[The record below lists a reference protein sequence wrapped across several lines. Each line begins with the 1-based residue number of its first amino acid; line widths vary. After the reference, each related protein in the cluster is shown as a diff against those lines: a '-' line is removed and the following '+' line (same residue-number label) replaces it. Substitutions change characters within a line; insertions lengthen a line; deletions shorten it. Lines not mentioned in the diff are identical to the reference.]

1 MANLITKDDFGA
13 YVQWSNNIPA
23 ANVDYHCADS
33 QNFDVEPIMPTAV
46 VSGNNMLTDI
56 IAALA
61 EDPQTKP
68 ELIAFYNA
76 YVKPLLVLNA
86 YRRFLLVHG
95 INITQFGS
103 RVNNEETSNEISDKR
118 RAEIMA
124 DAESKANVY
133 LAKMTAALKL
143 ADYTYDTIVYDY
155 QDCSTSKPRAK
166 TRIAAI

>member
-1 MANLITKDDFGA
+1 MANLIDKDDFGA

-23 ANVDYHCADS
+23 SNVDYHCADS

-61 EDPQTKP
+61 ESPATKP
-68 ELIAFYNA
+68 QLIAFYEA
-76 YVKPLLVLNA
+76 YVKPVLVLNA

-118 RAEIMA
+118 RGEIMA

-133 LAKMTAALKL
+133 LAKMSAALK
-143 ADYTYDTIVYDY
+143 AASYTYDTIVYQYACAD
-155 QDCSTSKPRAK
+155 KPKAK

>member
-1 MANLITKDDFGA
+1 MPNLINKDDFGA

-23 ANVDYHCADS
+23 ANVDYHCADA

-61 EDPQTKP
+61 ESPVTKP
-68 ELIAFYNA
+68 ELVAFYGA

-95 INITQFGS
+95 INNTQFGL
-103 RVNNEETSNEISDKR
+103 RVNNEETSNEITDKR
-118 RAEIMA
+118 RGEIMS
-124 DAESKANVY
+124 DAQQKANVY
-133 LAKMTAALKL
+133 LAKMTAELK
-143 ADYTYDTIVYDY
+143 AVDYTFDNIVYQY
-155 QDCSTSKPRAK
+155 ACAKKPRAN